1 MKRNFDRETVY
12 LFSDSEIGEELSKRV
27 KRLRLSSCMS
37 QTEFAQRS
45 GVSLSTIRRAESG
58 GILELSL
65 ANLVKVL
72 RAGGMLDGVA
82 ELIED
87 VPVYPALYRP
97 ITPKRMY
104 ASSKMRDKYERE

>member
-1 MKRNFDRETVY
+1 MRKHFDRETVY
-12 LFSDSEIGEELSKRV
+12 LFSDEEIAEELSKRI

-58 GILELSL
+58 GIMELSL
-65 ANLVKVL
+65 ANLVKVM
-72 RAGGMLDGVA
+72 RTGGMLDGIA
-82 ELIED
+82 DLIEE
-87 VPVYPALYRP
+87 VPIYPALYRSAS
-97 ITPKRMY
+97 PKRMY